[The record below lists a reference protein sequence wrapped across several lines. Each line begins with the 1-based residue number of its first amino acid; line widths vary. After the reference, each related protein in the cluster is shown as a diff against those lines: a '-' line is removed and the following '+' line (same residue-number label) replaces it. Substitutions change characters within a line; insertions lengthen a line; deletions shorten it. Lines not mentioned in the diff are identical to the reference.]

1 MAVSD
6 PENAAEPLP
15 LACVITELDPGGAER
30 AFVRV
35 VIGLKVRGW
44 SPHVVSLVR
53 TDGDGPLRES
63 LVSGGLP
70 VTALGRLK
78 SNPVAFLRHLRRVK
92 PAACLSFL
100 FHANLLTR
108 MTAKLAGSPPVVC
121 GVRVAERRRN
131 GHRTLDRLTGRL
143 VDRWVCVGES
153 VRRFSVAPPSAG
165 GAGLPADRVLAI
177 PNGVD
182 GDRWATAEPADRAS
196 LGLPPDGPVLLF
208 AGRLSAQK
216 DPDTLL
222 AGYAALA
229 ATHPDASLL
238 IAGDG
243 PDRARMTRWC
253 ETHAAGPRVRLP
265 GRRDDLPNLMRLAD
279 LFVLPS
285 RWEGT
290 PNVLL
295 EAAAAGTPVVATAV
309 DGTAEVFAHGET
321 ARLVPAGDAAA
332 LAAELAWVLDRPAEA
347 NEMAGRARTHVLA
360 RHDWAAVCD
369 AYDRVLRE
377 VVERRRARGRQPP
390 VQANAGDHTG
400 G

>member
-1 MAVSD
+1 MPD
-6 PENAAEPLP
+6 PRNAAEPLP

-35 VIGLKVRGW
+35 VIGLAERGW
-44 SPHVVSLVR
+44 SPHVFPLVR
-53 TDGDGPLRES
+53 TAGDGPLRES

-70 VTALGRLK
+70 VTALGERRP
-78 SNPVAFLRHLRRVK
+78 NPVALLRHLRRLR

-108 MTAKLAGSPPVVC
+108 VTAPFVGKGPAGSPPVVC

-131 GHRTLDRLTGRL
+131 GHRRLDRLTGGL
-143 VDRWVCVGES
+143 VARWVCVGES

-165 GAGLPADRVLAI
+165 GAGLPAGRVLTI

-182 GDRWATAEPADRAS
+182 GDLWANAEPAGRAAV
-196 LGLPPDGPVLLF
+196 GLPPAGPVVLF
-208 AGRLSAQK
+208 AGRLCGQK

-222 AGYAALA
+222 AAFAALIG
-229 ATHPDASLL
+229 THPDAHLL
-238 IAGDG
+238 VAGDG
-243 PDRARMTRWC
+243 PDRGRVTRWR
-253 ETHAAGPRVRLP
+253 ESHAAGSRVRLL

-279 LFVLPS
+279 ACVLPS

-309 DGTAEVFAHGET
+309 DGTAEVFTHGET
-321 ARLVPAGDAAA
+321 ARLVPVGDAPA
-332 LAAELAWVLDRPAEA
+332 LAAELAWTLDHPDGAAEIA
-347 NEMAGRARTHVLA
+347 RRARTHVLA
-360 RHDWAAVCD
+360 RHDWPAVCD

-377 VVERRRARGRQPP
+377 VVAGNRAGQP
-390 VQANAGDHTG
+390 G
-400 G
+400 